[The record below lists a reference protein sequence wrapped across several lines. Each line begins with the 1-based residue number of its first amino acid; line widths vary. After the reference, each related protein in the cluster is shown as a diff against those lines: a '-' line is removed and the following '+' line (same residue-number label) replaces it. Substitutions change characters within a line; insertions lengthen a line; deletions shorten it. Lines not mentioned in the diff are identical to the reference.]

1 MPNNQIFPNST
12 LPLTGDVQSTPGD
25 PTVRVQGFQKTPVS
39 STPPQDGQ
47 VYVYVADINQWVA
60 ADPIVSG
67 PNAPGTPPTVYPVQV
82 GGQDDGNIVQEL
94 RTDTYGGIRSV
105 RIETLLENLLL
116 EVRALKAA
124 VINLDNTTLDLDY
137 QADDYTDTDLGTGV

>member
-1 MPNNQIFPNST
+1 MPNSQIFPQST
-12 LPLTGDVQSTPGD
+12 YPITGDVQSTPGD

-67 PNAPGTPPTVYPVQV
+67 PNAPGTTPTANPVQV
-82 GGQDDGNIVQEL
+82 GGSDDGNLVREL
-94 RTDTYGGIRSV
+94 RLDSSGTVVSTNL
-105 RIETLLENLLL
+105 EKLLMLLIS
-116 EVRALKAA
+116 EVRKT
-124 VINLDNTTLDLDY
+124 NLILMDLSGNDPIGD
-137 QADDYTDTDLGTGV
+137 QDGDFEST